1 MGLCHEY
8 QEETRC
14 LHHRYALV
22 VELSFN
28 RKVFSLR
35 QVANNVALL
44 CNEGEEA
51 FFEVVEVEE
60 AFVEALED
68 I

>member
-1 MGLCHEY
+1 M
-8 QEETRC
+8 
-14 LHHRYALV
+14 HHRYALV

>member
-1 MGLCHEY
+1 
-8 QEETRC
+8 
-14 LHHRYALV
+14 
-22 VELSFN
+22 
-28 RKVFSLR
+28 
-35 QVANNVALL
+35 VALL